1 MLKSILSQKN
11 QGRAIIFTAVIITV
25 AVLIAVMGKTE
36 LVEHE
41 DGTKSIRRTLFGQSF
56 GK

>member
-1 MLKSILSQKN
+1 MLKSIFSQKN
-11 QGRAIIFTAVIITV
+11 QGRAVIFTAVIITA

-36 LVEHE
+36 LVENE
-41 DGTKSIRRTLFGQSF
+41 DGTKSIRRSIFGQSF